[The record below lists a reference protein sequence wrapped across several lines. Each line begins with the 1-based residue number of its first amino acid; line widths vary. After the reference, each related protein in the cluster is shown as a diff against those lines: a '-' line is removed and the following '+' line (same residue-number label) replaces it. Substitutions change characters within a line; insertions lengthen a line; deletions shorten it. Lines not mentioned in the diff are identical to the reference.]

1 MQSRQLDSVSNVAIL
16 SDTSGSCKAIP
27 ESQATSLSSSE
38 QHVVKKVGCL
48 LLFFYEE
55 TNSCLRGIFG
65 IMIKMTISE
74 KSEKANTTPP
84 LEWLSLLQKE

>member
-16 SDTSGSCKAIP
+16 SDTSGSFKTTGP
-27 ESQATSLSSSE
+27 ETQATVLSSSE

-55 TNSCLRGIFG
+55 TNICLPVYMFC
-65 IMIKMTISE
+65 K
-74 KSEKANTTPP
+74 
-84 LEWLSLLQKE
+84 KEAFLVL